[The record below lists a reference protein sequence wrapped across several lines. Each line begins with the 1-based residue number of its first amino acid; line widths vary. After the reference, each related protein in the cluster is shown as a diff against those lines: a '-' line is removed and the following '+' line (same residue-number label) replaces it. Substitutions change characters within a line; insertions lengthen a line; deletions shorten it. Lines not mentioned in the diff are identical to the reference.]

1 MIEAQRRL
9 LADSVRNQAFAD
21 AIAAVVRPGMR
32 VADLGA
38 GTGFLSLLAARQGA
52 RVTAYEQHPG
62 LAGLARDII
71 HANRGNRAASP
82 KNAIRLVT
90 SFSHA
95 VADPEP
101 ADVVIA
107 EVLGNY
113 CLEEHLIETMGD
125 GRRFLRRGGVM
136 MPSAVRMFVCP
147 VVGARVQESVD
158 TWQVGFGLDFSTA
171 RRVGLNNLY
180 VRTVPASD
188 LLGGGAAA
196 QSYDSATFPGDESS
210 RRTGSVDFA
219 LASATT
225 IHGLTCW
232 WEADLAPGITLS
244 TSPLAPH
251 THWEQIYLPLLKPV
265 VAKRGDTVVVTIAS
279 DTRLDAG
286 CVLTWETCHRRGGK
300 VLERQKLDNLAGFL
314 G

>member
-9 LADSVRNQAFAD
+9 LADSVRNQAFAA

-38 GTGFLSLLAARQGA
+38 GTGFLSLLAAQHGA
-52 RVTAYEQHPG
+52 SVTAYEQHPG
-62 LAGLARDII
+62 LVGLARDILR
-71 HANRGNRAASP
+71 ANRAAKAKP
-82 KNAIRLVT
+82 AIRLVT
-90 SFSHA
+90 SFSYA

-125 GRRFLRRGGVM
+125 GRRFLRKGGVM
-136 MPSAVRMFVCP
+136 LPSAVRLFVCP
-147 VVGARVQESVD
+147 VVAAATQRSVD
-158 TWQVGFGLDFSTA
+158 TWQVGFGLDYAAA
-171 RRVGLNNLY
+171 RRVGLSNLF
-180 VRTVPASD
+180 VRTVPAGD
-188 LLGGGAAA
+188 LLQAGAAA
-196 QSYDSATFPGDESS
+196 RIHDSAVFPGDGSS
-210 RRTGSVDFA
+210 RRTGSVEFT
-219 LASATT
+219 LSSAAT
-225 IHGLTCW
+225 IHGLACW

-244 TSPLAPH
+244 TSPLAPP

-265 VAKRGDTVVVTIAS
+265 AAKRGDTFAVTIAS
-279 DTRLDAG
+279 DTRLESG
-286 CVLTWETCHRRGGK
+286 CVLAWDIGHRRGGK
-300 VLERQKLDNLAGFL
+300 VLDRQKMDNLAGFL